1 MTSMRTTKAGNQIV
15 NLRVS
20 RAQLQ
25 RIAHALECHYEA
37 ELENMSVGFEERP
50 EFEYPE
56 DKAQW
61 NEARKCYALALRIRR
76 NY

>member
-1 MTSMRTTKAGNQIV
+1 MRTTKAANQIV

-20 RAQLQ
+20 RAQLR
-25 RIAHALECHYEA
+25 RIVEALECRYES

-50 EFEYPE
+50 VFEYPE

-61 NEARKCYALALRIRR
+61 TEARKCYALALRIGR